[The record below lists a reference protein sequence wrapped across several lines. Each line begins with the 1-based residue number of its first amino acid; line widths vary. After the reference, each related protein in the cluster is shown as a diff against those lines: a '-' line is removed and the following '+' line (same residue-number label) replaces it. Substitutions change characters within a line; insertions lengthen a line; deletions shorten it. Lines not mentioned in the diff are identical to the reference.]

1 MEKITSR
8 QNKTVREAAALLS
21 SAEERAA
28 RGEFLCEGARLCQD
42 AARSG
47 IEVLRCFVTAQAL
60 EKYAAYLQPV
70 LERAR
75 QSYLVAGHVAGL
87 LSSTKSP
94 QGVFCQCR
102 WPQGL
107 LAGDAAGGGS
117 CAVLEDLQDPGNLGT
132 ILRTGE
138 GAGVTGIILG
148 GDCVDLYNPKTI
160 RSTMGSVYRMPV
172 CRCRDLTEA
181 LAEMKKKGILMYAA
195 HLEGKNSY
203 DQEDYRK
210 PCAFL
215 IGNEG
220 NGLRREVA
228 EAADRWIRI
237 PMKGQVESLNA
248 AVAATVLM
256 FEASRQRR

>member
-1 MEKITSR
+1 MITSTANGKVKR
-8 QNKTVREAAALLS
+8 LVNLVKKRKTRDQEGVFVTEGPRMFEEAPRERVREVYFS
-21 SAEERAA
+21 ES
-28 RGEFLCEGARLCQD
+28 FLGKAPEIWEKVKS
-42 AARSG
+42 SG
-47 IEVLRCFVTAQAL
+47 IPAEIL
-60 EKYAAYLQPV
+60 
-70 LERAR
+70 
-75 QSYLVAGHVAGL
+75 SDHVF
-87 LSSTKSP
+87 SHVSDTQTP
-94 QGVFCQCR
+94 QGVLAVVDRKEAALEQILSETD
-102 WPQGL
+102 PL
-107 LAGDAAGGGS
+107 LL
-117 CAVLEDLQDPGNLGT
+117 VLDGLQDPGNLGT

-181 LAEMKKKGILMYAA
+181 LTEMKEKGILTYAA

-203 DQEDYRK
+203 DQEDYQK

>member
-1 MEKITSR
+1 
-8 QNKTVREAAALLS
+8 
-21 SAEERAA
+21 
-28 RGEFLCEGARLCQD
+28 
-42 AARSG
+42 
-47 IEVLRCFVTAQAL
+47 
-60 EKYAAYLQPV
+60 
-70 LERAR
+70 
-75 QSYLVAGHVAGL
+75 
-87 LSSTKSP
+87 
-94 QGVFCQCR
+94 
-102 WPQGL
+102 
-107 LAGDAAGGGS
+107 
-117 CAVLEDLQDPGNLGT
+117 
-132 ILRTGE
+132 
-138 GAGVTGIILG
+138 
-148 GDCVDLYNPKTI
+148 
-160 RSTMGSVYRMPV
+160 MPV

-181 LAEMKKKGILMYAA
+181 LTEMKKKGILTYAA

>member
-1 MEKITSR
+1 MTKATFFVEEDIILTSLFDEGLDLLHLYKPGSSPMYSER
-8 QNKTVREAAALLS
+8 LLS
-21 SAEERAA
+21 LLPEDCYSKVMVHEH
-28 RGEFLCEGARLCQD
+28 
-42 AARSG
+42 
-47 IEVLRCFVTAQAL
+47 
-60 EKYAAYLQPV
+60 YYLKQ
-70 LERAR
+70 E
-75 QSYLVAGHVAGL
+75 YD
-87 LSSTKSP
+87 
-94 QGVFCQCR
+94 
-102 WPQGL
+102 
-107 LAGDAAGGGS
+107 LAGIHLDNPADSLPVGYKGKYSRTCTDLGS
-117 CAVLEDLQDPGNLGT
+117 
-132 ILRTGE
+132 
-138 GAGVTGIILG
+138 
-148 GDCVDLYNPKTI
+148 
-160 RSTMGSVYRMPV
+160 
-172 CRCRDLTEA
+172 
-181 LAEMKKKGILMYAA
+181 LAEMKKKGILTYAA

>member
-1 MEKITSR
+1 M
-8 QNKTVREAAALLS
+8 
-21 SAEERAA
+21 
-28 RGEFLCEGARLCQD
+28 
-42 AARSG
+42 
-47 IEVLRCFVTAQAL
+47 
-60 EKYAAYLQPV
+60 
-70 LERAR
+70 
-75 QSYLVAGHVAGL
+75 
-87 LSSTKSP
+87 
-94 QGVFCQCR
+94 
-102 WPQGL
+102 
-107 LAGDAAGGGS
+107 
-117 CAVLEDLQDPGNLGT
+117 
-132 ILRTGE
+132 
-138 GAGVTGIILG
+138 TGIILG

-181 LAEMKKKGILMYAA
+181 LTEMKEKGILTYAA

-203 DQEDYRK
+203 DQEDYQK